1 MCLSKFVKLSVI
13 ILNIVV
19 ITSTINHHQEYD
31 KLKKEILRGEGEI
44 ISVTGNST
52 ECKAK
57 GRESYKCS

>member
-13 ILNIVV
+13 ILNIIV
-19 ITSTINHHQEYD
+19 ITSTANHHWEY
-31 KLKKEILRGEGEI
+31 KLKKEILEGGGEI